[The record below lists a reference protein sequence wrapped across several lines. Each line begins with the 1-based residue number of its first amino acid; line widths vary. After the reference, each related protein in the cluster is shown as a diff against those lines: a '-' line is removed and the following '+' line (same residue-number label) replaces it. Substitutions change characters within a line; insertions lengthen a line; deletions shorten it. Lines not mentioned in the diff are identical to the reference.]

1 MVNNALIYL
10 ARCLAIAQLQMDR
23 KIERKRFNP
32 KKILMYG
39 SVILGVALVVSFYVS
54 SYSVNRVKVDADKI
68 TIDQVSNGTFQEF
81 IPVTGSV
88 MPIKTVYLDAI
99 EGGRVEEL
107 FIEDGKM
114 ITAGTP
120 ILRLSNQ
127 EFQMDAINR
136 EAQLLDQQNNLRN
149 TRLGMDKQSVELKQD
164 LLQLDVDI
172 KQARKQYELN
182 KALVAENL
190 VSKNEF
196 EKSEDNYQHLLA
208 KRKLHMQHMRVD
220 STFRNTQVKQI
231 ESSLELIQKNLA
243 FLQGSL
249 DNLIIK
255 APIDGQLSS
264 LKAEIGE
271 TKMKGE
277 NIAQVDIIT
286 DYKIRVRISEHYVSR
301 IAIGLRGSIEEDDKL
316 YFLTVKKVYP
326 EVSNG
331 EFTADMLFEEKEP
344 STIKRGQSF
353 QLKLELSDKT
363 KAILLPRGAFYQE
376 TGGAW
381 IYVIKNGK
389 AQKRDI
395 KLGRQNPDYY
405 EILEGLEPGE
415 QVVTSKYS
423 MFENADELIIESK
436 K

>member
-1 MVNNALIYL
+1 
-10 ARCLAIAQLQMDR
+10 MDR
-23 KIERKRFNP
+23 KIERKRFHP
-32 KKILMYG
+32 KKLLVYG
-39 SVILGVALVVSFYVS
+39 SVVAGVALVVSFYVS
-54 SYSVNRVKVDADKI
+54 SYSVNRVHVDAAKI
-68 TIDQVSNGTFQEF
+68 TIDQVTNGTFQEF
-81 IPVTGSV
+81 IPVTGTV

-99 EGGRVEEL
+99 EGGRVEEI

-120 ILRLSNQ
+120 IIRLSNQ

-149 TRLGMDKQSVELKQD
+149 TRLGMDRQSVQLKQD

-172 KQARKQYELN
+172 KQAKKQYELN
-182 KALVAENL
+182 KALLAESL
-190 VSKNEF
+190 VSKNEY

-208 KRKLHMQHMRVD
+208 KRRLHIQNMRVD
-220 STFRNTQVKQI
+220 STFRSSQLAQI

-249 DNLIIK
+249 ENLVIK

-271 TKMKGE
+271 TKSKGE

-301 IAIGLRGSIEEDDKL
+301 IMMGLRGSIEEDDKP

-331 EFTADMLFEEKEP
+331 EFTADMLFEEKKP
-344 STIKRGQSF
+344 ATIKRGQSF

-363 KAILLPRGAFYQE
+363 KAVLLPRGAFYQE

-381 IYVIKNGK
+381 IYVVKNGK
-389 AQKRDI
+389 AEKRNI

-405 EILEGLEPGE
+405 EVLEGLEPGE
-415 QVVTSKYS
+415 QVVTSKYT

>member
-1 MVNNALIYL
+1 MWLIAIYPNGTMLGYRGNA
-10 ARCLAIAQLQMDR
+10 MDK
-23 KIERKRFNP
+23 KIERKRFNA
-32 KKILMYG
+32 KKLLIYG
-39 SVILGVALVVSFYVS
+39 SVIVGVALIVSFYVS
-54 SYSVNRVKVDADKI
+54 SYSVNRIKVDAEKI
-68 TIDQVSNGTFQEF
+68 TIDEVSNGTFQEF
-81 IPVTGSV
+81 IPVTGNV

-114 ITAGTP
+114 VTAGTP
-120 ILRLSNQ
+120 IMRLSNQ

-149 TRLGMDKQSVELKQD
+149 TRLGMDRQSVQLKQD

-172 KQARKQYELN
+172 KQAKKQFELN

-208 KRKLHMQHMRVD
+208 KRKLHVQNMRVD
-220 STFRNTQVKQI
+220 STFRNSQLKQI

-249 DNLIIK
+249 ENLVIK

-271 TKMKGE
+271 TKSKGE
-277 NIAQVDIIT
+277 NIAQIDIIT

-301 IAIGLRGSIEEDDKL
+301 VVMGLRGSIEEDDKT

-331 EFTADMLFEEKEP
+331 EFTADMLFEEIKP
-344 STIKRGQSF
+344 TTIKRGQSF

-363 KAILLPRGAFYQE
+363 KAVLLPRGAFYQE

-381 IYVIKNGK
+381 IYVVKDGK
-389 AQKRDI
+389 AQKREI

-405 EILEGLEPGE
+405 EVLDGLEPGE
-415 QVVTSKYS
+415 QVVTSKYT